1 MATPAGPDD
10 YRLSIVGLERRARQA
25 SSSVLAL
32 TTFAACYG
40 LLIVEGQT
48 LRPGFHLYPLI
59 AAAAAWLAGDL
70 LALLWFYVLLGQL
83 RALVAR
89 QARLEREQMEGYE
102 PPSPAAVSKPD
113 ENPV

>member
-1 MATPAGPDD
+1 MPSAPQED
-10 YRLSIVGLERRARQA
+10 YRAAMVALERRARQA
-25 SSSVLAL
+25 TSGVLAL

-40 LLIVEGQT
+40 LLIVEEQT

-89 QARLEREQMEGYE
+89 QARLEREQMEGFE
-102 PPSPAAVSKPD
+102 PSAAALMSKPD